1 VSTSLNLG
9 KEGPMVHLA
18 ACATDVWLQLFPRL
32 RSNEGAVHFHTGRGA
47 HMHID
52 EQAERGVRA

>member
-1 VSTSLNLG
+1 
-9 KEGPMVHLA
+9 LA